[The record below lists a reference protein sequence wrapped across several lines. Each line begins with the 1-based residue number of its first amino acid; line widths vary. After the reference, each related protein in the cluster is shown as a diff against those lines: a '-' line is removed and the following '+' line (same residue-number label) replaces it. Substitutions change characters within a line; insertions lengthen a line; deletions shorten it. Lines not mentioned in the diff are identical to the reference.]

1 MVMMIFGAGA
11 SYGSG
16 NCFPSNPPLGK
27 DLFEE
32 LVAEGGEFSK
42 LNAESKMAFES
53 GDFEAGMA
61 TISTKISLINQLH
74 KDIACFFMKYEVIPS
89 NAYVNLFSK
98 LREVINKIN
107 ITTLNYD
114 LLIERALGLNDFGV
128 DYNARGNAITL
139 LKPHGSANFLPQW
152 PPQFKNFSMSG
163 NVIEGT
169 GLITDNMRTNAV
181 ITNQEVFDWCNDS
194 KNEML
199 SPVLSMYA
207 KGKRVVL
214 NKTLISSIQ
223 KNYTELARKSSSVV
237 LIGIRYIDHDTHIWQ
252 PILESNAKL
261 LIVDPYPEAT
271 VEWAEQN
278 GLQYELLQKGFDAAV
293 DDIAESVKSTLMQ

>member
-11 SYGSG
+11 SHGSG
-16 NCFPSNPPLGK
+16 GCHPSKPPLGGG
-27 DLFEE
+27 LFKE

-42 LNAESKMAFES
+42 LDAESKMAFES

-61 TISTKISLINQLH
+61 TISTEISLINQLH
-74 KDIACFFMKYEVIPS
+74 KELACFFMKYEALPS
-89 NAYVNLFSK
+89 NAYVKLFRK
-98 LREVINKIN
+98 LREVINKVN

-114 LLIERALGLNDFGV
+114 LLIERALGLIDFGV

-152 PPQFKNFSMSG
+152 PDNLNIQMSG
-163 NVIEGT
+163 NVIQGT
-169 GLITDNMRTNAV
+169 GSITDNMRTNAV
-181 ITNQEVFDWCNDS
+181 ITSKEVFDWCNDS
-194 KNEML
+194 RNEIL
-199 SPVLSMYA
+199 SPILCMYA

-214 NKTLISSIQ
+214 NKTLINNIQ
-223 KNYTELARKSSSVV
+223 KDYAELVKKSQLVV
-237 LIGIRYIDHDTHIWQ
+237 LAGIRYIDHDTHIWQ

-271 VEWAEQN
+271 IEWAEQN
-278 GLQYELLQKGFDAAV
+278 GLKYKLLQKGFDTAV